1 MSAEKREYKLET
13 DFSQCVFCQ
22 VSSKEPMNNLTQ
34 RGIGTFIQ
42 SVKANEDE
50 EIYKRLSF
58 SVDKHTIVDFLALE
72 NKDVLLSKKPK
83 YHISCRKFFTHK
95 RRAAKQP
102 KLEKRSRITSQ
113 KD

>member
-34 RGIGTFIQ
+34 TFIQ
-42 SVKANEDE
+42 SIKANEDE

>member
-50 EIYKRLSF
+50 EIYKILSF

-95 RRAAKQP
+95 RRDAKQP